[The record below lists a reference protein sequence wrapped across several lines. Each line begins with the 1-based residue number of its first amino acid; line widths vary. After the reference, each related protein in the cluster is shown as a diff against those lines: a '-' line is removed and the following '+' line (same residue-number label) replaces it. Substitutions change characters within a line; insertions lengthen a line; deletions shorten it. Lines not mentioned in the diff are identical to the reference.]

1 MANDSMAS
9 GTIHLKGRWIKG
21 VLADFYPVLE
31 MWKFYGAYGLHA
43 RQKPTLENRTV
54 EFTGCGRWS
63 FSGTLSDFD
72 SWTRSWLNSEEE
84 GRPKRALTAEVY
96 DRFLR
101 AMEERK
107 LKIVFD
113 FEDREP
119 GAGILNHEVGA
130 FSSDGAKLFYTQL
143 SCEYIVGGD
152 DDLERAT
159 DYLARFLKT
168 PDREALEEWIA
179 EHIVCTH
186 LFALHY
192 DDNYSEVIY
201 DLEEMM
207 EEDPFPAFCAAFSP
221 DTREWEDFCE
231 EYEEIKGNRPDG
243 REARSMCW
251 DRASFVV

>member
-43 RQKPTLENRTV
+43 RQKPTLQNRTV

-72 SWTRSWLNSEEE
+72 SWTRSWLNSKEG

-130 FSSDGAKLFYTQL
+130 FSSDGAKLFHTQL

-152 DDLERAT
+152 D
-159 DYLARFLKT
+159 
-168 PDREALEEWIA
+168 
-179 EHIVCTH
+179 
-186 LFALHY
+186 
-192 DDNYSEVIY
+192 N
-201 DLEEMM
+201 LEEMM
-207 EEDPFPAFCAAFSP
+207 EKDPFPAFCAAFSP